1 MEIILREN
9 VEKLGSAGEIVNVAP
24 GYARNYLF
32 PKGLAMTK
40 SKGNMKVWE
49 MEAKSRELKKR
60 KILKEADELKNALVD
75 VSLTI
80 TMAAGEED
88 QLYGSVT
95 SIMIAEELEKKNFN
109 IDKNHILLDE
119 PIKKLGVYDVS
130 IKLNPETVTQI
141 KVWVVKNE
149 E

>member
-1 MEIILREN
+1 
-9 VEKLGSAGEIVNVAP
+9 
-24 GYARNYLF
+24 
-32 PKGLAMTK
+32 
-40 SKGNMKVWE
+40 
-49 MEAKSRELKKR
+49 
-60 KILKEADELKNALVD
+60 
-75 VSLTI
+75 
-80 TMAAGEED
+80 
-88 QLYGSVT
+88 
-95 SIMIAEELEKKNFN
+95 MIAEELEKKNFN